1 LCYSIPFFASHKSAA
16 SIDALKIV
24 LIEFDANGR
33 LIASPTTLL
42 PPYNPYNKN
51 NNKP

>member
-1 LCYSIPFFASHKSAA
+1 MCYSIPFFASHKSGA

-33 LIASPTTLL
+33 LIASPTISFIAFHAIEIITQ
-42 PPYNPYNKN
+42 P
-51 NNKP
+51 